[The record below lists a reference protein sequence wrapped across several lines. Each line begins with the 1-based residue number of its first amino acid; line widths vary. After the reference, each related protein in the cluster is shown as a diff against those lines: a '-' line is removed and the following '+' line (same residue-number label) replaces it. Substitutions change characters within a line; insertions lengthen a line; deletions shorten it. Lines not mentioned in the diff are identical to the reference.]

1 MLKIKQP
8 KAKLVLLLGNWS
20 DKKPPGLQL
29 LSKKICS
36 TDPGN
41 FVFGI
46 GKHFSFPAII

>member
-8 KAKLVLLLGNWS
+8 KPKLVLLLGNWS
-20 DKKPPGLQL
+20 DKKNPGLQL